1 MKFVPSRDLRLYTNK
16 VIDDLKEEQE
26 IIVTQNGMPVALMI
40 PIDPKNLNETL
51 NSWQSIKIKKAV
63 RDLRESAIKETT
75 INNDS
80 RE

>member
-16 VIDDLKEEQE
+16 VIEDLKEEQE
-26 IIVTQNGMPVALMI
+26 IVVTQNGMPVALMI

-51 NSWQSIKIKKAV
+51 NSLQSIKIKKAV
-63 RDLRESAIKETT
+63 RDLREFSVKETKV
-75 INNDS
+75 NDGS

>member
-16 VIDDLKEEQE
+16 VIEDLKEEQE

-63 RDLRESAIKETT
+63 RDLRESAVMETN
-75 INNDS
+75 ISDGSN
-80 RE
+80 E

>member
-1 MKFVPSRDLRLYTNK
+1 
-16 VIDDLKEEQE
+16 
-26 IIVTQNGMPVALMI
+26 MPVALMI

-51 NSWQSIKIKKAV
+51 NSWQSIKLKKAV